1 MKCPKCGKELELQN
15 ADMNL
20 DRNGLRVWITCS
32 DNCCPFSKIL
42 DLAIDDII
50 GIGKD
55 PETEA
60 NSREAVRRAMI
71 RSSDKN
77 G

>member
-1 MKCPKCGKELELQN
+1 MKCPKCGKELEMQK
-15 ADMNL
+15 ADINL

-32 DNCCPFSKIL
+32 DNICEFSKIL
-42 DLAIDDII
+42 ELSTDDII

-55 PETEA
+55 PD
-60 NSREAVRRAMI
+60 NH
-71 RSSDKN
+71 